1 MAGPLAFLPYAL
13 AAYGGYKGYKASK
26 DAGGSGLQRLFA
38 GVAGGAAGYYGG
50 KGILAGGSAMGV
62 PGFSAA
68 QTGFTPFTSL
78 GPIQSLGQTQVGQ
91 MIGLGGGTQSMAG
104 GIDASVNAGLST
116 GATGAAGAAGAVTN
130 AAGGPG
136 GTKAEQNFLQKLF
149 TRQRMNK
156 AGDMYLNE
164 LQIDPMKAALA
175 VGAGSYFSGAFEPK
189 PQDVFTP
196 TYNLAVADLQRER
209 GGFKYIDPET
219 GVEKTFDQ
227 PYIPEADP
235 KNQGDFR
242 QGPYAI
248 EADRYNKGGLAEIA
262 KFNEGGINYLPSK
275 RTHSEDDSVNYVR
288 ASGYVEDGSGTGDK
302 DEDTMLAQLADGE
315 FVTRADGVLGAGII
329 AGGNPNSMKDMRE
342 KGAKYF
348 YNQQAQYKRVF
359 DLLQKG
365 KDAQTKAS

>member
-1 MAGPLAFLPYAL
+1 MLQFLPYAL
-13 AAYGGYKGYKASK
+13 AAYGGYKGYKGSK
-26 DAGGSGLQRLFA
+26 DAGGSGLQRIL
-38 GVAGGAAGYYGG
+38 GGLTGAVAGYYGG
-50 KGILAGGSAMGV
+50 KGVIGGGSALGV

-68 QTGFTPFTSL
+68 QQSFTPFTSL
-78 GPIQSLGQTQVGQ
+78 GPIQALGQTQAGAMLGLPQQSTIGSMNNLTQGQ
-91 MIGLGGGTQSMAG
+91 
-104 GIDASVNAGLST
+104 NALNL
-116 GATGAAGAAGAVTN
+116 GAAGGGAGTVAAN
-130 AAGGPG
+130 AAGGLK
-136 GTKAEQNFLQKLF
+136 GTPAEQNFLQKLF
-149 TRQRMNK
+149 TQQRIKNG
-156 AGDMYLNE
+156 AFTGE

-175 VGAGSYFSGAFEPK
+175 VGAGTYFGGAFDPI

-196 TYNLAVADLQRER
+196 TYNLAVSDLQKAR

-219 GVEKTFDQ
+219 GVEKTFEQ

-248 EADRYNKGGLAEIA
+248 EADRYNQGGLAEIK

-275 RTHSEDDSVNYVR
+275 RTHDEDDSVNYVR

-348 YNQQAQYKRVF
+348 YDQQARYKRVF

-365 KDAQTKAS
+365 KDAQTKVG